1 MQDQTRW
8 ILQAM
13 AWELRVE
20 ELQVTMWESRVEELQ
35 AMAWELWVVE
45 MKQDQQVWK
54 RLAAETKQG
63 QTELKYTCGIDN
75 YNDKTR
81 N

>member
-35 AMAWELWVVE
+35 AMAWELWV
-45 MKQDQQVWK
+45 
-54 RLAAETKQG
+54 AETKQG

>member
-35 AMAWELWVVE
+35 AMAWELWV
-45 MKQDQQVWK
+45 
-54 RLAAETKQG
+54 AETKQG
-63 QTELKYTCGIDN
+63 QTELKYTCG
-75 YNDKTR
+75 
-81 N
+81 